1 MGDPQLRCRWT
12 KNEEQVTAMLHS
24 ALAGMWVQQ
33 AGGSGLLWS
42 FANWLE
48 NSRFGSGIGGSTW
61 VYPYVQL
68 VHFAGLSLWL
78 GTTIAVDLHLL
89 GVVHREQTTAQI
101 LKALM
106 IWNWIGFAVLVAGGF
121 MLFST
126 AATSFIINPAFETKV
141 GLLLPVALIWHIL
154 LQLKIRVWGQTMD
167 PPNVAKVA
175 GFVEILLW
183 VSVATAATTIP
194 YF

>member
-1 MGDPQLRCRWT
+1 MWHSPLTDLAAQL
-12 KNEEQVTAMLHS
+12 A
-24 ALAGMWVQQ
+24 
-33 AGGSGLLWS
+33 AGGGFWWRVAYWFESTQIGLS
-42 FANWLE
+42 V
-48 NSRFGSGIGGSTW
+48 GGSTW

-68 VHFAGLSLWL
+68 LHFTGLSLWL

-89 GVVHREQTTAQI
+89 GVLRREQTTAQ
-101 LKALM
+101 LQNAL
-106 IWNWIGFAVLVAGGF
+106 IVWNWIGFVILLSGGVL
-121 MLFST
+121 LFST
-126 AATSFIINPAFETKV
+126 AATLFIGNLGFDTKV
-141 GLLLPVALIWHIL
+141 GLLLPLALAWHVL
-154 LQLKIRVWGQTMD
+154 MQLKIRSWGQTMD